1 MRNEPKESVSLYS
14 MEPYCVVDLQKITN
28 AYTTWKRWLP
38 EVSVYYAVKCNPQA
52 RLLQHMHS
60 LGIQFDCASKREIED
75 VLTIASPSDI
85 LFAHPIKVPHHIEFA
100 RDQGVNLMVYD
111 SISELYKIKQA
122 HPNADLLLRLW
133 VKNTPGSL
141 LSKKFGAEMQD
152 VPALLKTAV
161 TLNLNVI
168 GFSFH
173 VGSPCEDPQLYCEA
187 MQLCRIAC
195 DIAMT
200 HGIPITTI
208 DIGGG
213 FQESNFEACAQQVR
227 RGMQLFENKRFI
239 SEVGRYLV
247 ESSHRLYVHIIGKK
261 SQGKTRIYYINDGV
275 YGTFN
280 CKLFDHAKPVLMTD
294 REGPLYPSVVYGPT
308 CDSLDIV
315 EEMVPLPDLQIGDVL
330 YVDHYGAYT
339 LTSCFNGYEMNTFLY

>member
-1 MRNEPKESVSLYS
+1 

-28 AYTTWKRWLP
+28 AYATWQKWLP
-38 EVSVYYAVKCNPQA
+38 EVSVYYAVKCNPQP
-52 RLLQHMHS
+52 RILQHMHN
-60 LGIQFDCASKREIED
+60 LGIQFDCASKQEIED
-75 VLTIASPSDI
+75 VLTIAPPSSI

-100 RDQGVNLMVYD
+100 RDNGVKLMVYD
-111 SISELYKIKQA
+111 SISELYKIKQT

-141 LSKKFGAEMQD
+141 LSRKFGAEMQD
-152 VPALLKTAV
+152 VPALLKTAQS
-161 TLNLNVI
+161 LHLNVI

-200 HGIPITTI
+200 YNIDITTI

-213 FQESNFEACAQQVR
+213 FQQSNFEACAQQVR
-227 RGMQLFENKRFI
+227 RGMQMFDNMRFI

-261 SQGKTRIYYINDGV
+261 IQDNTRIYYINDGV

-280 CKLFDHAKPVLMTD
+280 CKVFDHARPVLKTD
-294 REGPLYPSVVYGPT
+294 KQGDWWPTTIYGPT

-315 EEMVPLPDLQIGDVL
+315 EEMVKLPDLEIGDVL
-330 YVDHYGAYT
+330 YVDDYGAYT
-339 LTSCFNGYEMNTFLY
+339 MASCFNGYEMKTFLY